1 MATLKIKSIKDM
13 NEESREKKLK
23 ELRLE
28 LVKSKVNA
36 SKTGN
41 SKSKELRKVIARILT
56 FNTSEDKNRNMLK
69 SK

>member
-1 MATLKIKSIKDM
+1 MATLKIKDIKNL
-13 NEESREKKLK
+13 NESDREKKLK

-41 SKSKELRKVIARILT
+41 AKSRELRKIIARILT
-56 FNTSEDKNRNMLK
+56 FNTSENKNKGMLK
-69 SK
+69 K